1 MSTAVLIAACVIGA
15 LLVGFFLFVAQV
27 VAPYVLGGLVVAFG
41 IYQGVQIEGDWGWIL
56 GISSSLGGTAFI
68 LFHAWRSS
76 RESQSSKAP
85 KVQKKDP
92 PEEKK

>member
-1 MSTAVLIAACVIGA
+1 MSTTVLIVACVIGA

-41 IYQGVQIEGDWGWIL
+41 IYQGVQTGGDWGWIL

-76 RESQSSKAP
+76 KESDNSKAP
-85 KVQKKDP
+85 KAQKGTS